1 MKILCVADASDPL
14 VYSPN
19 IVERYKDVDFI
30 IGAGDLPLKYYEYII
45 TTLNKPLYFV
55 FGNHHAESLKQYKGT
70 RYFDGVDHLEFNR
83 DRYVFGIGGEFLDGQ
98 VKRDRST
105 GLLLAGL
112 GGSMR
117 YNSGENQFS
126 EFQMGM
132 RIAAMVPRLV
142 FNRLRYGRGPI
153 YCDPCLCGASRQR
166 RCLPYRFQCVP
177 VVHAPLRPRFLLH
190 GHVHLLDMNELRTAR
205 YGGTEIINVYGL
217 YVLRGNK
224 GHGS

>member
-1 MKILCVADASDPL
+1 VKILCVADASDPL

-142 FNRLRYGRGPI
+142 FNRLRYGRWLDI
-153 YCDPCLCGASRQR
+153 L
-166 RCLPYRFQCVP
+166 VT
-177 VVHAPLRPRFLLH
+177 HAPARGIGDKDDVCHTGFNVFLWFMRHFKPRFLLH
-190 GHVHLLDMNELRTAR
+190 GHVHLLDMNEPRTAR
-205 YGGTEIINVYGL
+205 YGGTEIINVYGS
-217 YVLRGNK
+217 YVLERE
-224 GHGS
+224 